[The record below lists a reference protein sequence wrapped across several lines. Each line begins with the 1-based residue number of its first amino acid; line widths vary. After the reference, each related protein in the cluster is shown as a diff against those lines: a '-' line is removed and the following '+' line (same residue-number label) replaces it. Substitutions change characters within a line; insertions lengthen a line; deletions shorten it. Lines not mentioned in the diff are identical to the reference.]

1 MGNSGLDD
9 LTVLAPAGVPPDP
22 EALKVLRRLAR
33 APWVAAPP
41 VALPDL
47 HLKPRLET
55 PSSVVVATSGVVV
68 PSLTSPSLHCGM
80 SLVVTD
86 LEEGFATEAR
96 LDRLF
101 AHLAAR
107 LAPRREGDAL
117 GDEGLDQ
124 VLCGGMEAWRSRVP
138 QVEMMPT
145 MAGRREGPLDPA
157 ALEMIPSWL
166 RAVARRE
173 FGTVGL
179 GNHFLEMQVVEEVID
194 PRRAAAWSVERGR
207 IVFLLHAD
215 AGHLGAVL
223 GRLLAHRRK
232 NSWRGRLREWRAK
245 VPYHVRDVRS
255 LRGLVERARL
265 FLPARW
271 VPLREDSAV
280 GRLCRSAAS
289 LVARYGAANRLAVWE
304 AVAEALAAV
313 GGPGGLRLLWDA
325 PHNGIWREMVD
336 GDEVWVHRHNAARV
350 EPGMP
355 VLLPGRERTSSLLCV
370 GAAGAERT
378 LRSAS
383 HGAGEAAMR
392 LGRVGPEDGRTT
404 RLYGYG
410 GPPRRLPLVDDRGV
424 WAVAEALAAAEVAL
438 PVARMQPLATLKG
451 ARGG

>member
-1 MGNSGLDD
+1 M
-9 LTVLAPAGVPPDP
+9 VLAPAEAPPDP
-22 EALKVLRRLAR
+22 GALEVLRRLAR
-33 APWVAAPP
+33 APWVVAPV

-55 PSSVVVATSGVVV
+55 PSGVAVATSGVVV

-80 SLVVTD
+80 SLAVTD

-107 LAPRREGDAL
+107 LAPRREGEAL
-117 GDEGLDQ
+117 SDEDLDR

-138 QVEMMPT
+138 QVGMMPT
-145 MAGRREGPLDPA
+145 MEKRREEPLDPA
-157 ALEMIPSWL
+157 ALDVIPPWL

-194 PRRAAAWSVERGR
+194 PRRAAAWSVEEGR

-215 AGHLGAVL
+215 AGHFGAVL

-245 VPYHVRDVRS
+245 VPYHLRDVRS

-271 VPLREDSAV
+271 VPLREGSEV
-280 GRLCRSAAS
+280 GRLCRSAVR
-289 LVARYGAANRLAVWE
+289 LTARYGAANRLAVWGV
-304 AVAEALAAV
+304 VAEALGVAGGAAE
-313 GGPGGLRLLWDA
+313 LRLLWDA
-325 PHNGIWREMVD
+325 PHNGIWREQVD
-336 GDEVWVHRHNAARV
+336 GSEVWVHRHNAARV

-378 LRSAS
+378 LWSAS
-383 HGAGEAAMR
+383 HGAGETAMR
-392 LGRVGPEDGRTT
+392 LGRVGPGDTCTT
-404 RLYGYG
+404 RLYGYE
-410 GPPRRLPLVDDRGV
+410 GPPQPQPLVDDRGV

-438 PVARMQPLATLKG
+438 PVARMRPLATLKG
-451 ARGG
+451 LRGG